1 MSACCLL
8 TVFWDAYML
17 TVFWNAYML
26 TGAEGKALYWGW
38 LEPYVY
44 CVNTVLVAGKSP
56 SI

>member
-1 MSACCLL
+1 ML